1 METTHKL
8 YQAEVF
14 SCPVTDKQAQEVT
27 ILETGKAAIPI
38 IGVAS
43 LGLLLCGMA

>member
-1 METTHKL
+1 METTHML

-27 ILETGKAAIPI
+27 ILETEEAAIPI

>member
-14 SCPVTDKQAQEVT
+14 LCPVTDKQTQDVT
-27 ILETGKAAIPI
+27 IVETEEAAILI
-38 IGVAS
+38 ICVAS

>member
-1 METTHKL
+1 METTHKS
-8 YQAEVF
+8 YQAEMF
-14 SCPVTDKQAQEVT
+14 SCPVTDKQTQEVT
-27 ILETGKAAIPI
+27 IMEAEEASIPI

>member
-1 METTHKL
+1 METTQRL
-8 YQAEVF
+8 YKAEVF

-27 ILETGKAAIPI
+27 IVETEEAAVPI

>member
-8 YQAEVF
+8 YQVEVF
-14 SCPVTDKQAQEVT
+14 SDKQAQKVT
-27 ILETGKAAIPI
+27 IMETEEAAIPI